1 MLRKILLS
9 AAIAA
14 AGIPDAQALIRFA
27 CSQLVVERI
36 DPLVTPGVVSPH
48 LHQVIGGNAFNLTM
62 DPKND
67 ISKIAT
73 CTTCQFKE
81 NKSNYWTAV
90 MFFKHPNGSYI
101 RVPQVPN
108 FGTGTPNGGMTV
120 YYVQNAAK
128 VTAPPVASITHFPS
142 PLLAAH
148 LSQGFRMIT
157 GNAMLRSAVPNA
169 TPRVTS
175 FRCFGKNWEDSNTAQ
190 PPGGGTDT
198 PTFPNRPCAG
208 GIRSNANFPQCWD
221 GVNVDSPDH
230 ASHVAH
236 PIGPVDPFTGMNLYR
251 GTCPESHPVRLPL
264 IIFETIW
271 DTTPFNDMWP
281 TDGTQP
287 FLYSMGDPT
296 GYGHHGD
303 YMFGWE
309 GDALQRAMDTCTE
322 FNGVPSYCKA
332 LTVQSD
338 EEINKCKQEPC
349 VEEPVDGYLRALPGC
364 NPIQNGPEPAT
375 EATGCGAV
383 STTKGQAAAPT
394 QV

>member
-1 MLRKILLS
+1 MLRKALLS

-14 AGIPDAQALIRFA
+14 AGINNVQALIRFA

-90 MFFKHPNGSYI
+90 LFFKHPNGSYI

-108 FGTGTPNGGMTV
+108 IGTGSPNGGMTV
-120 YYVQNAAK
+120 YYVQNGAK
-128 VTAPPVASITHFPS
+128 ITAPPV
-142 PLLAAH
+142 
-148 LSQGFRMIT
+148 GFRMIT

-169 TPRVTS
+169 TPGVVS
-175 FRCFGKNWEDSNTAQ
+175 FRCLGKDFADAEPAQ
-190 PPGGGTDT
+190 PPGGRPDT
-198 PTFPNRPCAG
+198 ITFPNRPCGG
-208 GIRSNANFPQCWD
+208 GIRSNTNFPQCWD

-230 ASHVAH
+230 ASHVVH

-251 GTCPESHPVRLPL
+251 GTCPESHPVRIPL

-322 FNGVPSYCKA
+322 FNGDPNYCKA

-338 EEINKCKQEPC
+338 AEINKCRQEPR
-349 VEEPVDGYLRALPGC
+349 VEEPVDGYLKALPGC
-364 NPIQNGPEPAT
+364 NPIQNGPGLAT
-375 EATGCGAV
+375 EVSGCGAV

-394 QV
+394 QA